1 MYTVCTIFF
10 FTFCFAIR
18 KKKHDVIVW
27 IVRNFMDWQA
37 KAHAYDLRPD
47 AADDELLVAEACV
60 SGRVGWDLQSSQL
73 VARFFLKTMH
83 FLFHLGFEVPQPCE
97 AQNLN
102 RSTTVAGISHVMHN
116 KTLPCT

>member
-1 MYTVCTIFF
+1 MPMIYGPMPQMMSFWWPRPFF
-10 FTFCFAIR
+10 
-18 KKKHDVIVW
+18 
-27 IVRNFMDWQA
+27 
-37 KAHAYDLRPD
+37 
-47 AADDELLVAEACV
+47 

-102 RSTTVAGISHVMHN
+102 RSTTVVGISHVMQK